1 MSWSLRIVLL
11 SLTILFAGCANR
23 EPYSSPMSPA
33 AVHGYQDSG
42 LASYYAKR
50 HAGRRTASGERYNP
64 SEMTAAHRTLPFGTR
79 VEVTNLSNG
88 KRAVVRINDRGPHV
102 RGRIID
108 LSRNAAS
115 SIGLISDGV
124 AKVQIRA
131 LD

>member
-1 MSWSLRIVLL
+1 MSWSLRIALL

-124 AKVQIRA
+124 AKAQIRA